1 MTDETL
7 IRAVAALAAVALL
20 AAPALSDV
28 VENLKAWWAS
38 RPEPQPVAPDTSKAD
53 AARLADMRLVLD
65 LAARLKADGVA
76 DGVALCQQLLD
87 VMLTGKA
94 KK

>member
-20 AAPALSDV
+20 AAPALSGV

>member
-20 AAPALSDV
+20 AAPALSGV
-28 VENLKAWWAS
+28 VENVKAWWAS

>member
-20 AAPALSDV
+20 AAPALSGV
-28 VENLKAWWAS
+28 VENLKAWWAL

-53 AARLADMRLVLD
+53 AARIADMRLVLD

>member
-7 IRAVAALAAVALL
+7 IRAGAALAAVALL
-20 AAPALSDV
+20 AAPAFSGV

>member
-1 MTDETL
+1 MTDENI

-20 AAPALSDV
+20 AAPAFSGV
-28 VENLKAWWAS
+28 VENVKAWWAS

-76 DGVALCQQLLD
+76 DGVVLCQQLLD

>member
-7 IRAVAALAAVALL
+7 IRAGAALAAVALL
-20 AAPALSDV
+20 AAPAFSGV
-28 VENLKAWWAS
+28 VENVKAWWAS